1 MNEKI
6 QLVEG
11 YFLQIAFIELAEKHF
26 NLGNLRKIKTILKYA
41 IEEPSSAHHKYIV
54 DNLKRRG
61 YSLLAIKRAFKEL
74 NNRLGEH
81 FIEITLRYFYDE
93 LFQVVENE
101 HMRYKLVRTKA
112 DKKKLDT
119 DIN

>member
-41 IEEPSSAHHKYIV
+41 IEEPSSVHHKYIV
-54 DNLKRRG
+54 DNLKRKFVKINLV
-61 YSLLAIKRAFKEL
+61 YLLVVKMEFVEL
-74 NNRLGEH
+74 
-81 FIEITLRYFYDE
+81 
-93 LFQVVENE
+93 VE
-101 HMRYKLVRTKA
+101 
-112 DKKKLDT
+112 
-119 DIN
+119 